1 MQILIPKA
9 DEVNFV
15 IDEEHEH
22 ITIAINSNEDVLSI
36 EINNVK
42 FTKVHYVPFEP

>member
-22 ITIAINSNEDVLSI
+22 VTIDINVNEDVLSI
-36 EINNVK
+36 EINNVN
-42 FTKVHYVPFEP
+42 FAKVHYVTIDP

>member
-9 DEVNFV
+9 DEVNIV

-22 ITIAINSNEDVLSI
+22 IIIAINSNEDVLSI
-36 EINNVK
+36 EINNVN
-42 FTKVHYVPFEP
+42 FANVHYVTIDP